1 MKAPQI
7 IMVILMSINLGI
19 ELINH
24 GKTAPRTYNV
34 VRELVADGLLIA
46 LLWWGGFWN

>member
-7 IMVILMSINLGI
+7 IMVVLISINLSI

-24 GKTAPRTYNV
+24 GKTEPRTYNV
-34 VRELVADGLLIA
+34 VRELFAEGLLIA
-46 LLWWGGFWN
+46 LLWWGEFWN